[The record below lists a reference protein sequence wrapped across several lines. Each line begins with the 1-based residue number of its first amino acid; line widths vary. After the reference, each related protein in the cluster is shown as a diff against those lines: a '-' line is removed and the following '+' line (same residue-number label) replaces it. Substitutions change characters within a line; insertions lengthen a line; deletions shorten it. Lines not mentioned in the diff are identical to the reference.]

1 MIYFILLDTKYDPE
15 LVGKYHTDAFNTL
28 KEKYENSIGGSS
40 TSSEVMKDMKEI
52 LTDYCPSND
61 ANPMNA
67 CMNTI
72 SEYAEKNHGDKIH
85 GRLLKSV
92 FSEDQ
97 LQILEDAIT
106 SMDNKK
112 DALEAIRSLKE
123 GLDQNDTKE
132 RAVVAALSVA
142 EESFSLWHD
151 VLNDENHVF
160 HLKDKNGVRKLQAC
174 LSLLELVRADEM
186 HFKIPMTVLPRFMH
200 SCWQPIL
207 MKIQYLNTL
216 IDTSCITYLPQ
227 IDSNDVHHG
236 KRNYP
241 MEKMEVDRSSISR
254 KSSLKIH

>member
-1 MIYFILLDTKYDPE
+1 MINDIMIYFILLDTKYDPE

-132 RAVVAALSVA
+132 RAVIAALSDIGSAIYTVIHNWRCLATLNVEDGTVHKTCVHINKRLFSVRVLWVMWRVRPRWHVLFIRKILPWKMEPKLVA
-142 EESFSLWHD
+142 ICKLLPFPLRLKTMMLW
-151 VLNDENHVF
+151 
-160 HLKDKNGVRKLQAC
+160 
-174 LSLLELVRADEM
+174 
-186 HFKIPMTVLPRFMH
+186 
-200 SCWQPIL
+200 W
-207 MKIQYLNTL
+207 
-216 IDTSCITYLPQ
+216 
-227 IDSNDVHHG
+227 
-236 KRNYP
+236 NYP
-241 MEKMEVDRSSISR
+241 RQRNWM
-254 KSSLKIH
+254 LF

>member
-1 MIYFILLDTKYDPE
+1 MAADAPPPSLQIIISNTKTDAARNEIQSVIARKLHRFEYHIIEDTKYDPE

-28 KEKYENSIGGSS
+28 KEKYENSISGSS

-72 SEYAEKNHGDKIH
+72 SEYAEKNHDYKIH

-92 FSEDQ
+92 FSEDK

-106 SMDNKK
+106 SMDNRK

-142 EESFSLWHD
+142 EE
-151 VLNDENHVF
+151 
-160 HLKDKNGVRKLQAC
+160 
-174 LSLLELVRADEM
+174 
-186 HFKIPMTVLPRFMH
+186 
-200 SCWQPIL
+200 
-207 MKIQYLNTL
+207 
-216 IDTSCITYLPQ
+216 
-227 IDSNDVHHG
+227 
-236 KRNYP
+236 
-241 MEKMEVDRSSISR
+241 
-254 KSSLKIH
+254 